1 MQLFNPLN
9 QRERHFIRE
18 NLKDTLWI
26 GVIGITILSL
36 SRLLFPISQVSSV
49 SMEPTVKEDS
59 KALINN
65 LAFQV
70 NAPQRGDI
78 VIFDSG
84 YRTGLLEREKVR
96 FIKRIVGL
104 PGETIEIRDGQVYI
118 DGKRLDEHYTSP
130 STVHLAPTHIPD
142 KHYFLLGDN
151 REESYD
157 SRVFGAI
164 HENKIEGRALLF
176 F

>member
-1 MQLFNPLN
+1 MQLFRPLN
-9 QRERHFIRE
+9 QRQRHIRE
-18 NLKDTLWI
+18 NVKDTLWI
-26 GVIGITILSL
+26 GAIGITIFSL

-84 YRTGLLEREKVR
+84 YRTGLLEREVR

-118 DGKRLDEHYTSP
+118 DGKRLDEHYASP
-130 STVHLAPTHIPD
+130 STAHLAPTPIPE

-151 REESYD
+151 RNESHD
-157 SRVFGAI
+157 SRILGAI